1 MAFPI
6 TYYDLLSKRILLNQL
21 PKVER
26 LWIIEEKNS
35 SKNDHSHDKE
45 YKKRAIVCGHKREDL
60 HLTEGDFI
68 YKLFSNH

>member
-45 YKKRAIVCGHKREDL
+45 YKKELLCVVTKGK
-60 HLTEGDFI
+60 I
-68 YKLFSNH
+68 YI